1 MNKILLLAGYNNAWT
16 SVYTAEKLKQ
26 SGNLPSMIL
35 IAYPFSLKRIKFIIR
50 NRGIKAI
57 MNYIFKTK
65 NSFNKNQ
72 LVKDELKSMGI
83 YSPSLK
89 DWAKKNKVKVFTSND
104 INSRKSVDA
113 IKKLNPDVTAYT
125 GGGIIKKDVIKAC
138 NNKILNAHAGRMP
151 EIRGMNA
158 LEWSIL
164 LNVPCGITIHFID
177 QGIDT
182 GEILDWQQLKMNSD
196 DNLNTLRQKIV
207 ILGCKALS
215 KNISKLVANENLTLQ
230 LKKPVGRQCYVLC
243 DALNEI
249 AEMKLKNE
257 ATTKN

>member
-1 MNKILLLAGYNNAWT
+1 MNKILLLAGYNDAWT
-16 SVYTAEKLKQ
+16 SVYVAEKLKQ

-89 DWAKKNKVKVFTSND
+89 DWAKKNEVKVVTSND
-104 INSRKSVDA
+104 INSRKSIES
-113 IKKLNPDVTAYT
+113 IKKINPDVTAYT

-164 LNVPCGITIHFID
+164 LDIPCGVTIHFID

-182 GEILDWQQLKMNSD
+182 GEILEWQQLKINKE
-196 DNLNTLRQKIV
+196 DNLNQLRQKI
-207 ILGCKALS
+207 ILLGCKALS
-215 KNISKLVANENLTLQ
+215 KNISKLVANKDLKLQ

-249 AEMKLKNE
+249 AEMKLK
-257 ATTKN
+257 K